1 LGFSDMVDDVDV
13 KLVKLLAQD
22 SRLSIRMLARELGLA
37 PSTIHSRLRKL
48 METGLIKRFTVA
60 PDYEKLGFSLTA
72 LILLQVE
79 GEKILDVGEYIA
91 RDPRVMQVY
100 DITGDYDLAVVAKF
114 RNIDELD
121 SFIKTVNRMKFVKR
135 SVTSLSLR
143 TIKEDFISPLLR
155 SDNA

>member
-1 LGFSDMVDDVDV
+1 MVDDVDV

>member
-1 LGFSDMVDDVDV
+1 MGFSDMVDDVDV